1 MSDSE
6 FDIPFRSAV
15 SPQVLDADS
24 RIRFRCH
31 KGISCF
37 NACCEQADVTLAP
50 YDVIRLKRRLG
61 MTSTDFLAKNTVPFQ
76 MDMDGTPGIKLRTD
90 DSGTCL
96 QLNGDAGCGVYED
109 RPTVCRY
116 YPLGLLSLREKGSS
130 EATEQF
136 SLVKEEHCRGHL
148 EDRTLAIDEYR
159 GEQEIAKYDAMNRDW
174 YRLILKKKSAGPTVG
189 RPPEQSL
196 QLFFMASYDLDR
208 FRRFVLSESFKTT
221 YPLSPDY
228 VAALERSDEDLLLFA
243 YRFLRQVLFG
253 EHSIREA
260 ADAWEKRVARR
271 KAVWDARREIEIARR
286 AAAEDEKYRDEPD
299 PGETRRRER

>member
-1 MSDSE
+1 M
-6 FDIPFRSAV
+6 IAV

-61 MTSTDFLAKNTVPFQ
+61 MTSTDFLAKYTVPFQ

-116 YPLGLLSLREKGSS
+116 YPLGLLSLREKGSP

-148 EDRTLAIDEYR
+148 EDRTLAIGEYR
-159 GEQEIAKYDAMNRDW
+159 GEQEIAGYDAMNRDW

-221 YPLSPDY
+221 YPLGPDY

-260 ADAWEKRVARR
+260 ADAWEKRVAGR

-299 PGETRRRER
+299 PGDTPCRER